1 MRAVLYNLELLL
13 HMDKKELI
21 KQIKFLDNEDE
32 TFGVNLD
39 DLSLKELQELSDKL
53 FNYTHNRQQAWINA
67 FKNKD

>member
-1 MRAVLYNLELLL
+1 ME
-13 HMDKKELI
+13 KKELI

-32 TFGVNLD
+32 TLGINLD
-39 DLSLKELQELSDKL
+39 DLSLKELEELSDKL